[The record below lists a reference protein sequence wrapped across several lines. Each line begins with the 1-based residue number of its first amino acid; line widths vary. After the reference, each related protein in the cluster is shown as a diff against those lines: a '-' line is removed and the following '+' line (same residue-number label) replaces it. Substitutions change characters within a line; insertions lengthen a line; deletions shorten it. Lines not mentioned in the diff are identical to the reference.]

1 MKTLI
6 NMIGLSGFSALIY
19 GVYLT
24 FGLGPALMIGGILLL
39 LYALIALANMQR
51 GQHVKPTV

>member
-6 NMIGLSGFSALIY
+6 NMIGLGGFAALMY

-51 GQHVKPTV
+51 GRAC